1 MSFQIID
8 LFAGAGGLS
17 SGLMGTSD
25 QVVCAVELNADAI
38 ESYRAHI
45 IQHQFGEKPEF
56 GRTGRNAGVRITDA
70 YKTTSVWKASE
81 QIAQQVRLGVT
92 TAREI
97 LDCVPFDSNKMT
109 MLVGGPPCQAYSLAG
124 RVKNKSKDGYQ
135 PELDERHFLYKA
147 YLDFILSVNPEVFVL
162 ENVKG
167 MTSSKIEGR
176 RVFSQ
181 ILNDLSDPLLAT
193 KKGIEKSSQR
203 YKIYSVS
210 NPEIPFVSGMDPDS
224 FSTDHFLLRGEDFGL
239 PQTRHRIFLVGV
251 REDITFTPSKIDR
264 ASSQTSA
271 GSVIRDLPKL
281 RSRFSKGDSFKS
293 WHKYLCNTL
302 QELTSKARTL
312 SDLQLVDTLENT
324 LDHLSIVNEQI
335 DGNELSVANH
345 NCRKHMQTDIARYC
359 LLSASSMGSTCAQ
372 SKTILNHYGL
382 SPNHK
387 NWNSGHFSD
396 RFKVVKSDGPSGT
409 ITSHIAKDGHYFIH
423 PDPVQARSLSV
434 REAARIQTF
443 NDDHVFLGTV
453 TSQYTQ
459 VGNAVPPA
467 LAKIIKK
474 FVTAGLH
481 P

>member
-17 SGLMGTSD
+17 SGLMDDSD
-25 QVVCAVELNADAI
+25 EVVCAVELNADAI

-45 IQHQFGEKPEF
+45 VQHQFGEKPEF

-70 YKTTSVWKASE
+70 YKTTSAWKASE

-97 LDCVPFDSNKMT
+97 LDCVPFDANKMT

-124 RVKNKSKDGYQ
+124 RVKNKSKDGYL

-147 YLDFILSVNPEVFVL
+147 YLDFILSVNPEVFIL

-181 ILNDLSDPLLAT
+181 ILNDLSNPLLAT
-193 KKGIEKSSQR
+193 KKTIKKSSQC

-251 REDITFTPSKIDR
+251 REDIKFTPAKIDR
-264 ASSQTSA
+264 ATHQTSA
-271 GSVIRDLPKL
+271 GSVIKDLPHL
-281 RSRFSKGDSFKS
+281 RSRFSKDDSFDS

-302 QELTSKARTL
+302 QELVLKARAL
-312 SDLQLVDTLENT
+312 SDAKLLDTLEKT
-324 LDHLSIVNEQI
+324 LDQLSVVNEWV
-335 DGNELSVANH
+335 DRNELSIANH

-359 LLSASSMGSTCAQ
+359 LLSASSVGSSAQ
-372 SKTILNHYGL
+372 SKTILNNYGL

-387 NWNSGHFSD
+387 NWNTGYFSD
-396 RFKVVKSDGPSGT
+396 RFKVVRNDAPSGT

-443 NDDHVFLGTV
+443 DDDHIFLGTV

-474 FVTAGLH
+474 FVSTGLC